1 MNPKNTNLWTFT
13 SLFGDKPNEEM
24 ILKFSNE
31 LNVDSYTPPAIIIH
45 SDNDMVVVPENSIS
59 YYSALRK
66 NNIPSATSYL
76 GRWRTWLW
84 TGKGRGSIESWP
96 TIVEEWMRLRRIID

>member
-13 SLFGDKPNEEM
+13 SLFGDKPNEEI

-31 LNVDSYTPPAIIIH
+31 LNVDSYTPPTIIIH
-45 SDNDMVVVPENSIS
+45 SNNDLAVVPENSIS

-66 NNIPSATSYL
+66 NNIPSALHIWEDGGHGYGL
-76 GRWRTWLW
+76 
-84 TGKGRGSIESWP
+84 GKGRGSIESWP